1 MSTLYAYIICLHG
14 MSTLQALAR
23 TRHEGRQTGVVC

>member
-1 MSTLYAYIICLHG
+1 MPILYVYTVCLHG